1 MAAYVIVNVDV
12 QDPVRYRDYVAA
24 VPQTLAPFGGRFLV
38 RGGQA
43 ERLEGTYDPKRVVV
57 LEFESAELARAW
69 WHSAGYAAAKAIR
82 QATARTDLILVEGV

>member
-24 VPQTLAPFGGRFLV
+24 VPPTLAPFGGRFLV
-38 RGGQA
+38 RGGKA

-57 LEFESAELARAW
+57 LEFDSAELARAW
-69 WHSAGYAAAKAIR
+69 WHSAGYAPAKAIR